1 MVSGMILTINPIQ
14 DGGGWGGEGQKGPPN
29 SLSPVT

>member
-14 DGGGWGGEGQKGPPN
+14 DGGGGGGGRGKKAPQTVYP
-29 SLSPVT
+29 L

>member
-14 DGGGWGGEGQKGPPN
+14 DGGGGGEGQKGPPN